1 MAPSCPALP
10 VRCHCVTKVIAAIYY
25 RHIGNPGS
33 EPKSVLNPIRIAG
46 TSQAQTSQE
55 IKQAH
60 RKSLALA
67 LLIATF
73 LAVIVKDRD
82 FWFSTDEPQ
91 NTDLAQPIVAQQI
104 PSTSAPVA
112 ATATR
117 PVAAPAKKHAV
128 AATVT
133 EPKPTTAPGAAIE
146 RKVLPPLEV
155 EVIAGDSHRRVSPGS
170 NALKVEV
177 IRPGSSNSALTAK
190 LAAPTNAAQV
200 EPVNATHPATGSFD
214 GTYPLLA
221 QQMKVQGSVVLQ
233 ALIGADG
240 IVENLR
246 VLNGP
251 AILASAARQAVSEWR
266 FKPIYENGQAV
277 ESKATITVN
286 FTIKVADG
294 ATTVA
299 SLHPQPDLVISMA
312 E

>member
-1 MAPSCPALP
+1 M
-10 VRCHCVTKVIAAIYY
+10 
-25 RHIGNPGS
+25 
-33 EPKSVLNPIRIAG
+33 SVLSPIRIAG
-46 TSQAQTSQE
+46 TSEAQNARE

-67 LLIATF
+67 LLIVTF

-82 FWFSTDEPQ
+82 FWFSTDESQ
-91 NTDLAQPIVAQQI
+91 DTDLAQPVVAQPVVARPNDAQQI

-112 ATATR
+112 ATPTR
-117 PVAAPAKKHAV
+117 PVAAPAARKHAA

-133 EPKPTTAPGAAIE
+133 EQKPVSAPGAAIE

-155 EVIAGDSHRRVSPGS
+155 EVIAGDSHRVVKPGS

-177 IRPGSSNSALTAK
+177 IRPGSSNSAITAK
-190 LAAPTNAAQV
+190 LAPPTNAAQV
-200 EPVNATHPATGSFD
+200 EPVNATHAAKGSFD

-240 IVENLR
+240 IVQNLR

-266 FKPIYENGQAV
+266 FKPIIENGQAV

>member
-1 MAPSCPALP
+1 M
-10 VRCHCVTKVIAAIYY
+10 
-25 RHIGNPGS
+25 
-33 EPKSVLNPIRIAG
+33 SVLNPIRIGG
-46 TSQAQTSQE
+46 TSQAQTALE

-60 RKSLALA
+60 RKALALA
-67 LLIATF
+67 LLIVTF

-82 FWFSTDEPQ
+82 FWFGTDEAQ
-91 NTDLAQPIVAQQI
+91 DNDLAQPV
-104 PSTSAPVA
+104 PSTSVPVA
-112 ATATR
+112 ATATQ
-117 PVAAPAKKHAV
+117 PVAAPAPAKKHAV
-128 AATVT
+128 AATVA
-133 EPKPTTAPGAAIE
+133 EPKPADPAAAIE

-155 EVIAGDSHRRVSPGS
+155 EVVAGDSHKTVSAGS

-177 IRPGSSNSALTAK
+177 IRPGSSNSALTSK
-190 LAAPTNAAQV
+190 LAAPVNAAQV
-200 EPVNATHPATGSFD
+200 EPVSAAHAAMGSYD

-240 IVENLR
+240 IVQNLR

-251 AILASAARQAVSEWR
+251 AILASAARQAVMEWR